1 MKSFLLCLLS
11 LIFTGSAYAQPAT
24 AEDWTQNDCN
34 GIEHN
39 LYTELDTGSVV
50 VMEIVMLD
58 GCMPCINAAHLFGP
72 IIQAYNMTNGNRIQ
86 YYSFG
91 YNDTYTCSQLSD
103 WKTENAITCNAQFIE
118 GYDISEFYGGM
129 GMPTIVVAGRSTHEV
144 SFSQY
149 GFTVY
154 DTIKFAHALEYALGL
169 TETLPIQNYQPS
181 TISCFP
187 NPATTVINLNN
198 LFSGTVT
205 IYGMGGAQLYQL
217 NCVNGAIDIA
227 TLPKGFYLLQFEIG
241 NTTFLKI

>member
-1 MKSFLLCLLS
+1 MKSFLVCLFS
-11 LIFTGSAYAQPAT
+11 LVFTGSASAQLVI
-24 AEDWTQNDCN
+24 AEDWTQTDCN

-72 IIQAYNMTNGNRIQ
+72 IIEEYNLTNGNRIQ
-86 YYSFG
+86 YYAFG
-91 YNDTYTCSQLSD
+91 YNDTYSCSQLSD
-103 WKTENAITCNAQFIE
+103 WKTENAITCNAQFVE

-129 GMPTIVVAGRSTHEV
+129 GMPTIVVVGRSTHEV

-154 DTIKFAHALEYALGL
+154 DTLKFANALEYALGL
-169 TETLPIQNYQPS
+169 TETLPIKNLQPAA
-181 TISCFP
+181 ISCFP
-187 NPATTVINLNN
+187 NPASNLIRLNN
-198 LFSGTVT
+198 SFSGGVI
-205 IYGMGGAQLYQL
+205 IYGMGGAQTYQL
-217 NCVNGAIDIA
+217 NCINGTIDIA
-227 TLPKGFYLLQFEIG
+227 TLPQGFYLLQSEIG